1 MISDIRLNELI
12 RTALDEDIGSGDL
25 TTSTVLTGDEPGVAQ
40 TISKGETIVAGIDVF
55 REVFHVLDSSLSF
68 EAYFRDGH
76 PAWKG
81 DVLACISGRL
91 KSILLAE
98 RVALNLFQR
107 MCGIATMTHKYVEEV
122 KGTGVRILDTRK
134 TTPSLRSLEK
144 YAVKTG
150 GGFNHRFGL
159 YDGVMIKD
167 NHITAAGGI
176 SRAVR
181 KVVGNVP
188 PTVKIEVEVKNLK
201 EVEEALAAGAD
212 IIMLDNMG
220 TGEMKKAVSL
230 IDGRALVEASGN
242 VTLSNVKKTAETGV
256 DFISVGALTH
266 SAPAADISLVFRD
279 QGLAQQKPGNYGSK
293 V

>member
-1 MISDIRLNELI
+1 MISDIRLKKLI
-12 RTALDEDIGSGDL
+12 RTALDEDMGLGDL
-25 TTSTVLTGDEPGVAQ
+25 TTSSLLTGGETGVAQ
-40 TISKGETIVAGIDVF
+40 VISKGEIIVAGIDVF
-55 REVFHVLDSSLSF
+55 REVFHVLDSSLGF
-68 EAYFRDGH
+68 ETYFCDGQ
-76 PAWKG
+76 PAG
-81 DVLACISGRL
+81 RGEILACVSGSL

-98 RVALNLFQR
+98 RVALNFLQR

-122 KGTGVRILDTRK
+122 RDIGVKILDTRK
-134 TTPSLRSLEK
+134 TTPNLRSLEK

-167 NHITAAGGI
+167 NHISAAGGI
-176 SRAVR
+176 SNAVR
-181 KVVGNVP
+181 KVVRNIS
-188 PTVKIEVEVKNLK
+188 PTVKIEVEVKNLQ
-201 EVEEALAAGAD
+201 EVEEALASGTD

-220 TGEMKKAVSL
+220 TGEMKRAVSL

-242 VTLSNVKKTAETGV
+242 VTLSNVKEIAETGV

-266 SAPAADISLVFRD
+266 SAPAVDISLVF
-279 QGLAQQKPGNYGSK
+279 KSK